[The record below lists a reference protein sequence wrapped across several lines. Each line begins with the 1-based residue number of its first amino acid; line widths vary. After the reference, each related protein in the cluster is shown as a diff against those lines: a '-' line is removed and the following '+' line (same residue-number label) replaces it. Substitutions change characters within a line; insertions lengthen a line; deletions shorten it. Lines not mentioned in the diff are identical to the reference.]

1 VARRRRS
8 GGRGRTR
15 RSGVGWG
22 GLLILGLAATGIWIG
37 AGLVE
42 GDGMGIFPALERDP
56 AGEEVEERPI
66 PSYDARIRVE
76 ILNAGG
82 VRGMAAEARDALR
95 ERGFDVVHYG
105 NARTFGQEV
114 SVVLHRGGGLE
125 AARSVA
131 AALGIAEVRS
141 EPDSTL
147 LVEVTVLLGS
157 AWDPAGAGVGSDE
170 GRQPEGE
177 R

>member
-1 VARRRRS
+1 M
-8 GGRGRTR
+8 
-15 RSGVGWG
+15 GWG
-22 GLLILGLAATGIWIG
+22 GILILGLAATGIWIG

-42 GDGMGIFPALERDP
+42 GDGTAFFRSLDREPV
-56 AGEEVEERPI
+56 GEEVEERPI
-66 PSYDARIRVE
+66 PRYDARVRVE

-82 VRGMAAEARDALR
+82 VRGRAAEARDALR

-105 NARTFGQEV
+105 NARTFGQEA
-114 SVVLHRGGGLE
+114 SVVLHRGGGVE
-125 AARSVA
+125 AARAVA
-131 AALGIAEVRS
+131 GALGIGEVRS

-157 AWDPAGAGVGSDE
+157 SWDPAGAEAGMGSQG